1 MKFSITRK
9 RLLRPL
15 KACASVARPT
25 STLTVLTHVLL
36 KLTDDTLTVTA
47 SDIESQIECRQ
58 TVEGGDPGALGEVCV
73 PHAKLFQIARLADHD
88 RVITLEQQVDRMI
101 VRYGRSR
108 FQLQTL
114 PAAGFPAFDADDLVH
129 RIDIEAEQLLRALG
143 AVSHAQGIKDAR
155 YYLNGTLLRA
165 EGDRLTVVASDGHR
179 VARYVLDGL
188 ETHGSEVDGGPLD
201 AILSRDAAG
210 DIVKL
215 LREASGTVTLS
226 IGHRTVTLTAGSDSF
241 SSRTIE
247 GRYAD
252 YERVLPKA
260 YATTC
265 TAGRAALLAA
275 LQRVAAMTADTSA
288 VKIIGTDE
296 GLSLSSANN
305 ANETGEDFVEASIDG
320 APLLAGFN
328 VDYLIQSIS
337 EVTGDTAQLEFTEHP
352 GSCVVTDPADEAY
365 LAMISPMRL

>member
-1 MKFSITRK
+1 MKFAITRE

-15 KACASVARPT
+15 KAAAPVARPT
-25 STLTVLTHVLL
+25 STLPILSHVLL
-36 KLTDDTLTVTA
+36 KLDDDTLTITA

-58 TVEGGDPGALGEVCV
+58 RVDGGDPGALGEVCV
-73 PHAKLFQIARLADHD
+73 PHAKLFQIARLADPE
-88 RVITLEQQVDRMI
+88 RVITLEQEAGRMI

-114 PAAGFPAFDADDLVH
+114 PATNFPAFDADDLVH
-129 RIDIEAEQLLRALG
+129 RIDIEAEQLLRALS
-143 AVSHAQGIKDAR
+143 AVAHAQGIKDVR

-179 VARYVLDGL
+179 VARYIVSDCA
-188 ETHGSEVDGGPLD
+188 TPCSEVDGVLD

-215 LREASGTVTLS
+215 LRDATGPVTLS
-226 IGHRTVTLTAGSDSF
+226 LGHRSVTLTAGGDSF

-252 YERVLPKA
+252 YERVLPKS
-260 YATTC
+260 YVTEC

-275 LQRVAAMTADTSA
+275 LQRVAALTADSGA
-288 VKIIGTDE
+288 VKIISADG
-296 GLSLSSANN
+296 GLSLSSANKE
-305 ANETGEDFVEASIDG
+305 NETGEDFAEAEIDG

-328 VDYLIQSIS
+328 VDYLIQTIS
-337 EVTGDTAQLEFTEHP
+337 EVTGDTARLEFTEHP
-352 GSCVVTDPADEAY
+352 GSCVVTDPANDAF